1 MESASVREGN
11 DASQMNVPEAGRAL
25 TPLPRWAT
33 LGYSAGALLDGI
45 AGQGV
50 NIFLFFYVTT
60 VAGLS
65 AAFAGIALAVGL
77 AVDAIVDPLIG
88 SLSDNIR
95 SRFGRRLPFMML
107 GVPATVACLVAIFSL
122 PSGWSQLAL
131 FAWVTS
137 LSIGLRIAM
146 SLFLL
151 PYNAVGAE
159 ISDDYAERSSI
170 AMWRWAFA
178 MVGALI
184 AIILG
189 FGVFL
194 GGEGGLSHRQGYT
207 PLAVSLAAI
216 AAVGGLITMRTLT
229 AMRDRQHAASANQAG
244 SFHLRLLAEVREIFR
259 NQSFRTLFVGALLL
273 FTSLAIHSS
282 LGLHANTYFWRLSA
296 AQIQM
301 VTLSLFAGLL
311 LGAPLAAPMLARIE
325 KRTVLLIGM
334 VGLALSTSLPA
345 TLRLLGLFPF
355 QGQTLVAI
363 LSAAVLLGGILM
375 AAAGIAFASMMAD
388 AADEHEHLF
397 GARREGL
404 YFAGWAFATKA
415 AAGLGSLVS
424 GLSLQAIDFQSAGG
438 GTVNLTAGTVRWIGL
453 INGPG
458 AGILALAAAALCL
471 FYRLD
476 AKRHAAIRR
485 DLDARRRGV
494 LAAATGMAT

>member
-1 MESASVREGN
+1 MESARISGGIE
-11 DASQMNVPEAGRAL
+11 ASQVNVPTAGRVLAPL
-25 TPLPRWAT
+25 TRRAT

-50 NIFLFFYVTT
+50 NIFLFFYVTA

-65 AAFAGIALAVGL
+65 AALAGIALAVGL
-77 AVDAIVDPLIG
+77 AVDAVVDPLIG
-88 SLSDNIR
+88 SLSDNSR

-107 GVPATVACLVAIFSL
+107 GVPATVVFLVAIFSL
-122 PSGWSQLAL
+122 PGGWSQMAL
-131 FAWVTS
+131 FAWVTV
-137 LSIGLRIAM
+137 LSIGLRVAM

-178 MVGALI
+178 MIGALV
-184 AIILG
+184 AVVLG

-194 GGEGGLSHRQGYT
+194 GGEGGLSHRHGYT
-207 PLAVSLAAI
+207 PLAISLALI
-216 AAVGGLITMRTLT
+216 AAVGGLIAMRTLAT
-229 AMRDRQHAASANQAG
+229 IRDRQHAAAAGQAG
-244 SFHLRLLAEVREIFR
+244 SLHQRLIAEVGEIFR

-334 VGLALSTSLPA
+334 IGLALSTSLPA

-355 QGQTLVAI
+355 QGQTLVAV
-363 LSAAVLLGGILM
+363 LSAAVLLGGMLM

-415 AAGLGSLVS
+415 AAGLGSLVA
-424 GLSLQAIDFQSAGG
+424 GLALQAIGFQSAGG
-438 GTVNLTAGTVRWIGL
+438 GAVHLTAGTVRWIGL

-476 AKRHAAIRR
+476 ATRHAAIRR
-485 DLDARRRGV
+485 DLDARRRRLPV
-494 LAAATGMAT
+494 DAARMAT

>member
-1 MESASVREGN
+1 
-11 DASQMNVPEAGRAL
+11 MNVPIDGRAL
-25 TPLPRWAT
+25 APLTRRAT

-65 AAFAGIALAVGL
+65 AALAGIALAVGL
-77 AVDAIVDPLIG
+77 AVDAVVDPLIG
-88 SLSDNIR
+88 SLSDNSR
-95 SRFGRRLPFMML
+95 SRFGRRLPFMMMGL
-107 GVPATVACLVAIFSL
+107 PATAAFLIAMFSL
-122 PSGWSQLAL
+122 PSGWSQLTL
-131 FAWVTS
+131 FAWLTF
-137 LSIGLRIAM
+137 LSIGLRVGM

-159 ISDDYAERSSI
+159 ISDDYTERSSI

-178 MVGALI
+178 MVGALV
-184 AIILG
+184 AIVLG

-194 GGEGGLSHRQGYT
+194 GGDGGLSRRGGYT
-207 PLAVSLAAI
+207 PLAISLAAI
-216 AAVGGLITMRTLT
+216 AAVGALIAMRTL
-229 AMRDRQHAASANQAG
+229 ASMRDRQHVVAANQPG
-244 SFHLRLLAEVREIFR
+244 SLHLRLLAEVGEIFR
-259 NQSFRTLFVGALLL
+259 NQSFRTLFIGALLL

-296 AQIQM
+296 AQIQI

-334 VGLALSTSLPA
+334 VGLASSTSLPA

-355 QGQTLVAI
+355 EGQTLVAV
-363 LSAAVLLGGILM
+363 LSAAVLLGGMLM

-415 AAGLGSLVS
+415 ASGLGSLVS
-424 GLSLQAIDFQSAGG
+424 GLALQAIGFQSAGG
-438 GTVNLTAGTVRWIGL
+438 GAVRLTAGTIRWIGL

-458 AGILALAAAALCL
+458 AGVLALAAAALCL

-485 DLDARRRGV
+485 DLGARRRGV
-494 LAAATGMAT
+494 FVASPRPLD